1 MFLSGCSSTMSWAD
15 VESKYA
21 SLQDTI
27 ENPVEA
33 SGTFLSYDYIE
44 LLQRVQTNLENFSA
58 GIKKNDTELADS
70 LYEDAIK
77 LEKVVSLSNSENASF
92 LSKLADKVKKLVIAA
107 YDKSSDFD
115 GIKYEIN
122 ADIDEVSLWSK
133 EDWNTVEQKARI
145 KWNTVEADFLSLAED
160 TIEELVDPEDVYEYE
175 IEEYKDIIINN
186 CKKIENGVTEDTLQA
201 AIDMYTSAVALKEY
215 TEDVEGD
222 AAKTINTFA
231 NQTIEYVK
239 ECFGEKPTDPE
250 YDFPKQIEIANKWTL
265 STLNELTMMMRKD

>member
-1 MFLSGCSSTMSWAD
+1 MSWAD

-21 SLQDTI
+21 SLQDAI

-44 LLQRVQTNLENFSA
+44 LLQRIQTNLENFSA

-77 LEKVVSLSNSENASF
+77 LEKVVSLSNSENANF

-145 KWNTVEADFLSLAED
+145 KWSTVEADFLSLAED

-186 CKKIENGVTEDTLQA
+186 YKKIENGVTEDTLQA

-239 ECFGEKPTDPE
+239 ECFGEKSTDPE